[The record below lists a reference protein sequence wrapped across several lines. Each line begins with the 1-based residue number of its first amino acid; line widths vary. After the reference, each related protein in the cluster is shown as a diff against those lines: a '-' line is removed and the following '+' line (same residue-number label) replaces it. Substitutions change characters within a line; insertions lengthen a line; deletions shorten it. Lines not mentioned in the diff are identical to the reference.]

1 MSDFSVQIN
10 GQEVLIEAEPVYGS
24 EYTGVGD
31 VVDHAQD
38 AFERATKTIS
48 NVSKSMVQ
56 AVRSLQ
62 GENRPDEF
70 SLEFGIK
77 FKVDGSVMIAST
89 SGESTLTVKMMYK
102 HSPSSTPNAPNNDGE
117 SS

>member
-1 MSDFSVQIN
+1 MSELSVQIN
-10 GQEVLIEAEPVYGS
+10 GQEVLIEAKPVKGS
-24 EYTGVGD
+24 QYTGVGD
-31 VVDHAQD
+31 VVQQSQD

-48 NVSKSMVQ
+48 NVSQSMVQ

-62 GENRPDEF
+62 GENRPNEF

-89 SGESTLTVKMMYK
+89 SGEATLTVKMVYHHPPEK
-102 HSPSSTPNAPNNDGE
+102 TSTAASKDGE

>member
-1 MSDFSVQIN
+1 MSELSVQIN

-24 EYTGVGD
+24 EDTGVGD
-31 VVDHAQD
+31 VVEHAQD

-62 GENRPDEF
+62 GENRPNEF

-89 SGESTLTVKMMYK
+89 SGEATLTVKMMYK
-102 HSPSSTPNAPNNDGE
+102 HSPESTPNAVSKEGE
-117 SS
+117 PS

>member
-1 MSDFSVQIN
+1 MSNLSVQIN

-24 EYTGVGD
+24 EDTGVGD
-31 VVDHAQD
+31 VVEHARD
-38 AFERATKTIS
+38 AFERATQTIS

-62 GENRPDEF
+62 GENRPNEF

-89 SGESTLTVKMMYK
+89 SGEATLTVKMMYK
-102 HSPSSTPNAPNNDGE
+102 HSPESTPNTASKEGSP
-117 SS
+117 S